1 MEYIGFYNLKTKRV
15 SKIYTKEND
24 PSPTKNQTN
33 FIFFHTHP
41 DSKFCKNNIPSYKD
55 ILFTIENKYPLH
67 FIFIKKGIYILKKE
81 KESELPIY
89 AEKKLCKEKNIITT
103 LNQLFNFKN
112 ISFQFISY
120 QEINH
125 CFYEK
130 EIKKIIPKLL
140 KMEPPFEIN
149 VQIHSR

>member
-1 MEYIGFYNLKTKRV
+1 MEYIGFYNLKTRRI
-15 SKIYTKEND
+15 SKIYTKENY
-24 PSPTKNQTN
+24 SSKKNQSD

-41 DSKFCKNNIPSYKD
+41 TSKNCKNNIPSYKD

-81 KESELPIY
+81 KESDLPTY
-89 AEKKLCKEKNIITT
+89 LEKKLCKEKNIIKK
-103 LNQLFNFKN
+103 LNQLFKYKN

-125 CFYEK
+125 CFYTK

-149 VQIHSR
+149 VQIHLQ